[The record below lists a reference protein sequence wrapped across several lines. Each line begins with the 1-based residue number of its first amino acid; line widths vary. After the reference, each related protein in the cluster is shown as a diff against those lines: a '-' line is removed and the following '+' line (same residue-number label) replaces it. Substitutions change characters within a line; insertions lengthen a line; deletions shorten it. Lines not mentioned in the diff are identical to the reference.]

1 MAAQVRDHRLHL
13 RRIDAY
19 RWEIPADYKPGMR
32 VPGLVYADEALL
44 PHIEEDQAL
53 EQVANAATL
62 PGIVRRSIAMPDIHW
77 GYGFPIGGVAAM
89 RLDDGV
95 ISPGAVGYDINCGVR
110 LLVTGLTWEQIRPRL
125 AVLADRLLD
134 AVPSGVGAHGRLRLT
149 ASEMDDVLER
159 GAAWAVARG
168 FGRPADLHRI
178 ESEGVIPGADPA
190 AVSRK
195 AHTRGLD
202 QLGTLGSGNHFLEIQ
217 RVDEIYDP
225 ATAAVFGLR
234 HPGQITVLIHCGSRG
249 LGHQV
254 CDDFLSVCDGAL
266 SRYGITLPDRQLACV
281 PLTSP
286 EGRSY
291 LGAMAAAANFAF
303 ANRQVITHWV
313 RETFAAV
320 LGPDGLPAGLD
331 MVYDV
336 AHNMAK
342 IEEHTVDGG
351 RMRVCVHRKGA
362 TRGFPAG
369 HPDVPAAY
377 RAVGH
382 PVFLPGDMGRYSYVL
397 VGTPLTMAETF
408 GSTPH
413 GAGRLRSRGAAR
425 RLLRGVDI
433 VETLAAQGIIVR
445 AHSRGLLAEEASE
458 AYKDVADVV
467 RVSDGAGI
475 TRKVAR
481 LRPLAVVKG

>member
-1 MAAQVRDHRLHL
+1 MAAQVQDRRLRL

-62 PGIVRRSIAMPDIHW
+62 PGIVYRSIAMPDIHW

-95 ISPGAVGYDINCGVR
+95 VSPGAVGYDINCGVR
-110 LLVTGLTWEQIRPRL
+110 LLVTSLTLEQIRPHL
-125 AVLADRLLD
+125 AQLADRLFD
-134 AVPSGVGAHGRLRLT
+134 AIPSGVGAHGRLRLPPF
-149 ASEMDDVLER
+149 ELDDVLR
-159 GAAWAVARG
+159 AGAAWAVARG
-168 FGRPADLHRI
+168 FGRPDDLHRI

-190 AVSRK
+190 EVSGK
-195 AHTRGLD
+195 AHTRGLN

-217 RVDEIYDP
+217 RVDEIFDP
-225 ATAAVFGLR
+225 AAAAVFGVR
-234 HPGQITVLIHCGSRG
+234 HPGQIAVLVHCGSRG

-254 CDDFLSVCDGAL
+254 CDDFLSVCDSAL
-266 SRYGITLPDRQLACV
+266 RRYGITLPDRQLACV
-281 PLTSP
+281 PLSSP

-313 RETFAAV
+313 REVFAAV
-320 LGPDGLPAGLD
+320 LEPAGLPSGLD
-331 MVYDV
+331 IVYDV

-342 IEEHTVDGG
+342 IEEHTVDGR

-369 HPDVPAAY
+369 HPEVPAAY

-397 VGTPLTMAETF
+397 VGTPRAMAETF

-425 RLLRGVDI
+425 RLLHDVDI
-433 VETLAAQGIIVR
+433 VEALAARGILVR
-445 AHSRGLLAEEASE
+445 ARSRGLLAEEASE

-467 RVSDGAGI
+467 RVSDGAGL
-475 TRKVAR
+475 TRQVAR
-481 LRPLAVVKG
+481 LRPVAVVKG

>member
-1 MAAQVRDHRLHL
+1 MGVQVQDRRLRL

-44 PHIEEDQAL
+44 PQIEQDQAL

-95 ISPGAVGYDINCGVR
+95 VSPGAVGYDINCGVR
-110 LLVTGLTWEQIRPRL
+110 LLVTGLTQEQIRPRL
-125 AVLADRLLD
+125 APLADRLFE

-149 ASEMDDVLER
+149 ASELDEVLTR

-168 FGRPADLHRI
+168 FGRPDDLHRI
-178 ESEGVIPGADPA
+178 ESEGVIPDADPA
-190 AVSRK
+190 EVSRK
-195 AHTRGLD
+195 AHTRGLN
-202 QLGTLGSGNHFLEIQ
+202 QLGTLGSGNHFLEVQ
-217 RVDEIYDP
+217 QVEEIFDP

-234 HPGQITVLIHCGSRG
+234 RPGQITVLIHCGSRG

-254 CDDFLSVCDGAL
+254 CDDFLGVCNSAL
-266 SRYGITLPDRQLACV
+266 PRYGITLPDRQLACV
-281 PLTSP
+281 PLSSP

-313 RETFAAV
+313 RETFATV
-320 LGPDGLPAGLD
+320 LGPHLSSPALD
-331 MVYDV
+331 IVYDV

-342 IEEHTVDGG
+342 IEDHTVDGE
-351 RMRVCVHRKGA
+351 RTRLCVHRKGA

-369 HPDVPAAY
+369 HPEVPAAY
-377 RAVGH
+377 RDVGH
-382 PVFLPGDMGRYSYVL
+382 PVFLPGDMGRYSYVM
-397 VGTPLTMAETF
+397 VGTPLAMAETF

-433 VETLAAQGIIVR
+433 VEDLAARGVIVR
-445 AHSRGLLAEEASE
+445 AVSRGLLAEEASE
-458 AYKDVADVV
+458 AYKDVADVA

-481 LRPLAVVKG
+481 LRPLVVVKG